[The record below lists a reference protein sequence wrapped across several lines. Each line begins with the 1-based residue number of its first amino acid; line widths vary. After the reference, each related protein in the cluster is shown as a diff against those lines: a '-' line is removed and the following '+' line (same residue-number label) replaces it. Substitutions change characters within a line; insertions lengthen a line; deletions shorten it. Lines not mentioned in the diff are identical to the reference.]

1 MEIKNELEE
10 LIKAVSWKLYVEH
23 QSLDHYKE
31 TWNNLSQ
38 EKSYPERMKKLCMR
52 LGEIFSKMLK
62 YRLNLISIDDIVER
76 KQIELLETL
85 WKRFLEVGGTIDPAK
100 KEDFSK
106 FIRSVIKDV
115 LSSEISSDS
124 EQAAPTG
131 MGTQERKDEIV
142 TDNQEQRK
150 AKPVSVSDESDRN
163 SDPVNQEVSQGE
175 ILPPPSLWKYL
186 PVSDELEPHSEY
198 DCKSN
203 TSPDGL
209 KLIGARVRG
218 KSHKHNG
225 TNCDDWFEFAVSDDW
240 TIIAVSDGAGSKN
253 FSRIGAKISCEA
265 AVKYLAEAL
274 KQCNIEDRTTKEDL
288 SADLDRNANWDFV
301 GKDIECVQKTLH
313 ASMQVAYGAIEKKA
327 NDCKEQTSY
336 FQALNKDV
344 ITKNGR
350 VPEVKDFSCTLLL
363 AVHTTVKVG
372 GTECSLVLT
381 CQIGDGML
389 AAISQEGKLK
399 LLGKP
404 DSGDYGGQTEF
415 LTSKNKL
422 EKENLV
428 QKTFVFPGNLKALM
442 VMTDGVA
449 DDYFPNNPGML
460 QLYADLIL
468 NQVIEIRKPEES
480 EINKQL
486 EQTEL
491 RDSNRVKEAKPK
503 FQIPEEV
510 ITKDKDA
517 IKQVSISYVERYAQ
531 ELDRQMLE
539 VIASPA
545 LLWAGAYLG
554 EWMCHEA
561 DTMKPEA
568 KLQLWL
574 DSYYRR
580 GSFDDRTLVV
590 LYREEV

>member
-163 SDPVNQEVSQGE
+163 SDPVNQEVSQGD
-175 ILPPPSLWKYL
+175 ILLPPSLWKYQS
-186 PVSDELEPHSEY
+186 VSDKLEPHSEY
-198 DCKSN
+198 DCNNSDKP
-203 TSPDGL
+203 PDGM

-225 TNCDDWFEFAVSDDW
+225 TNCDDWFEFAVSNNW
-240 TIIAVSDGAGSKN
+240 TIIAVSDGAGSKK
-253 FSRIGAKISCEA
+253 FSRVGAKVSCQA
-265 AVKYLAEAL
+265 AVNYLADFLKDCKINDREIWSVDSFKRDELTGAFSESDLEQVQKALHEAMKVAYNAIKEKADECYKLADYLEAL
-274 KQCNIEDRTTKEDL
+274 GR
-288 SADLDRNANWDFV
+288 RV
-301 GKDIECVQKTLH
+301 DI
-313 ASMQVAYGAIEKKA
+313 
-327 NDCKEQTSY
+327 N
-336 FQALNKDV
+336 
-344 ITKNGR
+344 
-350 VPEVKDFSCTLLL
+350 DFSATLLL
-363 AVHTTVKVG
+363 TVHTTVKYK
-372 GTECSLVLT
+372 EADYSFVLT
-381 CQIGDGML
+381 CQVGDGMI
-389 AAISQEGKLK
+389 AAVNQDTVLN
-399 LLGKP
+399 LLGQP
-404 DSGDYGGQTEF
+404 DRGEYSGQTEF
-415 LTSKNKL
+415 ITSQKKL
-422 EKENLV
+422 EKHNLMR
-428 QKTFVFPGNLKALM
+428 KTFPFFSPIKALM

-449 DDYFPNNPGML
+449 DDYFPNDPGML
-460 QLYADLIL
+460 QLYGDLIL
-468 NQVIEIRKPEES
+468 NQVIEIKKPEDS
-480 EINKQL
+480 EIKKQL
-486 EQTEL
+486 EQTKL
-491 RDSNRVKEAKPK
+491 LDSDGVKEAKPK
-503 FQIPEEV
+503 FLIPEEV
-510 ITKDKDA
+510 ITKDDT
-517 IKQVSISYVERYAQ
+517 KQVRISYVERYAQ
-531 ELDRQMLE
+531 ELERPMLE
-539 VIASPA
+539 FIASPA

-554 EWMCHEA
+554 EGMCNEA
-561 DTMKPEA
+561 DSMQPEE

>member
-163 SDPVNQEVSQGE
+163 SDPVNQEVSQGD
-175 ILPPPSLWKYL
+175 ILLPPSLWKYQS
-186 PVSDELEPHSEY
+186 VSDKLEPHSEY
-198 DCKSN
+198 DCNNSDKP
-203 TSPDGL
+203 PDGM

-225 TNCDDWFEFAVSDDW
+225 TNCDDWFEFAVSNNW
-240 TIIAVSDGAGSKN
+240 TIIAVSDGAGSKK
-253 FSRIGAKISCEA
+253 FSRVGAKVSCQA
-265 AVKYLAEAL
+265 AVNYLADFLKDCKINDREIWSVDSFKRDELTGAFSESDLEQVQKALHEAMKVAYNAIKEKADECYKLADYLEAL
-274 KQCNIEDRTTKEDL
+274 GR
-288 SADLDRNANWDFV
+288 RV
-301 GKDIECVQKTLH
+301 DI
-313 ASMQVAYGAIEKKA
+313 
-327 NDCKEQTSY
+327 N
-336 FQALNKDV
+336 
-344 ITKNGR
+344 
-350 VPEVKDFSCTLLL
+350 DFSATLLL
-363 AVHTTVKVG
+363 TVHTTVKYK
-372 GTECSLVLT
+372 EADYSFVLT
-381 CQIGDGML
+381 CQVGDGMI
-389 AAISQEGKLK
+389 AAVNQDTVLN
-399 LLGKP
+399 LLGQP
-404 DSGDYGGQTEF
+404 DRGEYSGQTEF
-415 LTSKNKL
+415 ITSQKKL
-422 EKENLV
+422 EKHNLMR
-428 QKTFVFPGNLKALM
+428 KTFPFFSPIKALM

-449 DDYFPNNPGML
+449 DDYFPNDPGML
-460 QLYADLIL
+460 QLYGDLIL
-468 NQVIEIRKPEES
+468 NQVIEIKKPEDS
-480 EINKQL
+480 EIKKQL
-486 EQTEL
+486 EQTKL
-491 RDSNRVKEAKPK
+491 LDSDGVKEAKPK
-503 FQIPEEV
+503 FLIPEEV
-510 ITKDKDA
+510 ITKDDT
-517 IKQVSISYVERYAQ
+517 KQVRISYVERYAQ
-531 ELDRQMLE
+531 ELDRQMLD

-554 EWMCHEA
+554 EAMCNES
-561 DTMKPEA
+561 DSMKPEE

>member
-1 MEIKNELEE
+1 MNNERNLEE
-10 LIKAVSWKLYVEH
+10 LAKTISWKLYVEH
-23 QSLDHYKE
+23 DLDDYKQKWKDFARE
-31 TWNNLSQ
+31 QTHQDVMRTLCQHLGGNFSQ
-38 EKSYPERMKKLCMR
+38 
-52 LGEIFSKMLK
+52 MLAEL
-62 YRLNLISIDDIVER
+62 LNINSIDEISE
-76 KQIELLETL
+76 KQRENIKFFEQL
-85 WKRFLEVGGTIDPAK
+85 WKRVVKVGSSIETRQQDKFRQLIRELI
-100 KEDFSK
+100 KE
-106 FIRSVIKDV
+106 V

-124 EQAAPTG
+124 EQAASTG
-131 MGTQERKDEIV
+131 SGTQKRKDDEIV
-142 TDNQEQRK
+142 TDDREQRK

-186 PVSDELEPHSEY
+186 PVSDELEAHSEY
-198 DCKSN
+198 DCKSDK
-203 TSPDGL
+203 SPDGM

-218 KSHKHNG
+218 KSHKHDG
-225 TNCDDWFEFAVSDDW
+225 TNCDDWFKFTVSNNW
-240 TIIAVSDGAGSKN
+240 TIIAVSDGAGSKK
-253 FSRIGAKISCEA
+253 FSRVGAKVSCEA
-265 AVKYLAEAL
+265 AVEYLAEAL
-274 KQCNIEDRTTKEDL
+274 KKCNIGDRTTKEDL

-313 ASMQVAYGAIEKKA
+313 ASMQVAYEAIEKKA
-327 NDCKEQTSY
+327 NDCKEQTPY

-449 DDYFPNNPGML
+449 DDYFPNDPGML
-460 QLYADLIL
+460 QLYGDLIL

-510 ITKDKDA
+510 ITKDG
-517 IKQVSISYVERYAQ
+517 IKQVPISYVERYAQ
-531 ELDRQMLE
+531 ELDRQMLD

-554 EWMCHEA
+554 EAMCNES
-561 DTMKPEA
+561 DSMKPEE

-590 LYREEV
+590 FYREEI

>member
-1 MEIKNELEE
+1 MEIKNKLEE

-23 QSLDHYKE
+23 QSLTHYKE
-31 TWNNLSQ
+31 TWDSFSH
-38 EKSYPERMKKLCMR
+38 EKSFQQQMKKLCLR
-52 LGEIFSKMLK
+52 LEEIFSQMLK
-62 YRLNLISIDDIVER
+62 YRLGLISIDDQVER

-106 FIRSVIKDV
+106 FIRSVIKEV

-124 EQAAPTG
+124 DQAAPTG
-131 MGTQERKDEIV
+131 MGTQERKDETV
-142 TDNQEQRK
+142 TDNQEQPE
-150 AKPVSVSDESDRN
+150 AKPTSVRDEGN
-163 SDPVNQEVSQGE
+163 KNTEPVNQEVSQRDTP
-175 ILPPPSLWKYL
+175 PPPSLWKYL
-186 PVSDELEPHSEY
+186 PVSDELERHSEY

-203 TSPDGL
+203 TSPDGM

-218 KSHKHNG
+218 KSHKHDG
-225 TNCDDWFEFAVSDDW
+225 TNCDDWFKFTVSNNW
-240 TIIAVSDGAGSKN
+240 TIIAVSDGAGSKK
-253 FSRIGAKISCEA
+253 FSRVGARESCEA
-265 AVKYLAEAL
+265 AVKYLAEQL
-274 KQCNIEDRTTKEDL
+274 KQCNIDERTTKEQL
-288 SADLDRNANWDFV
+288 SADLNRNANWAFV
-301 GKDIECVQKTLH
+301 GEDIESVQKTLH
-313 ASMQVAYGAIEKKA
+313 NAMQVAYEAVEEKA
-327 NDCKEQTSY
+327 NGCQNEISY
-336 FQALNKDV
+336 FQVLNKGV
-344 ITKNGR
+344 SAENGR
-350 VPEVKDFSCTLLL
+350 KLEVRDFSCTLLL

-449 DDYFPNNPGML
+449 DDYFPNDPGML
-460 QLYADLIL
+460 QLYGDLIL

-491 RDSNRVKEAKPK
+491 RDSNGVKEAKPK
-503 FQIPEEV
+503 FQIQEEV
-510 ITKDKDA
+510 ITKDD
-517 IKQVSISYVERYAQ
+517 IKQVRISYVERYAQ
-531 ELDRQMLE
+531 ELARQMLN

-554 EWMCHEA
+554 EVMYNES
-561 DTMKPEA
+561 DSMKPEE

-590 LYREEV
+590 LYREEI

>member
-23 QSLDHYKE
+23 QSLDYQE
-31 TWNNLSQ
+31 TWNSFYH
-38 EKSYPERMKKLCMR
+38 EKNYPDRMKKLCLR
-52 LGEIFSKMLK
+52 LGEIFSQMLK
-62 YRLNLISIDDIVER
+62 YRLDLISIDDLVER

-85 WKRFLEVGGTIDPAK
+85 WKRFLKVGGTIDTAQ

-106 FIRSVIKDV
+106 FIRGVIKEV
-115 LSSEISSDS
+115 LLSEISSDS
-124 EQAAPTG
+124 EQAAPTTS
-131 MGTQERKDEIV
+131 GTQEGKDEIV
-142 TDNQEQRK
+142 TDDREQQE
-150 AKPVSVSDESDRN
+150 AKPASVSDRSNRN
-163 SDPVNQEVSQGE
+163 TDPANQEVRQGE

-186 PVSDELEPHSEY
+186 PVSDELEAHSEY
-198 DCKSN
+198 DCKSDK
-203 TSPDGL
+203 SPDGM

-225 TNCDDWFEFAVSDDW
+225 TNCDDWFEFAVSGNW

-253 FSRIGAKISCEA
+253 FSRLGAKISCES
-265 AVKYLAEAL
+265 AVRYLTEEL
-274 KQCNIEDRTTKEDL
+274 KQCRIDERSTKEQL

-301 GKDIECVQKTLH
+301 GKDIEFVQKILH
-313 ASMQVAYGAIEKKA
+313 ASMQFAYEAIEKKA
-327 NDCKEQTSY
+327 NDCKEQTPY
-336 FQALNKDV
+336 FKALNKGV
-344 ITKNGR
+344 SAENGR
-350 VPEVKDFSCTLLL
+350 DPEVKDFSCTLLL
-363 AVHTTVKVG
+363 AVHTIVKVG
-372 GTECSLVLT
+372 GTECSLVIT

-389 AAISQEGKLK
+389 AAISQEGTLK

-404 DSGDYGGQTEF
+404 DSGEYGGQTDF
-415 LTSKNKL
+415 LTSQKKL
-422 EKENLV
+422 GRENLV

-449 DDYFPNNPGML
+449 DDYFPNEPGML

-468 NQVIEIRKPEES
+468 NQAIEISKPNDN
-480 EINKQL
+480 EINERL
-486 EQTEL
+486 EQTKL
-491 RDSNRVKEAKPK
+491 LNRNGVKEAKPK

-510 ITKDKDA
+510 ITKDGTKPVA
-517 IKQVSISYVERYAQ
+517 ISYVDRYAQ
-531 ELDRQMLE
+531 ELDRPMLE

-554 EWMCHEA
+554 KGMCNEA
-561 DTMKPEA
+561 DDMKPEE

-580 GSFDDRTLVV
+580 GSFDDRTLVI